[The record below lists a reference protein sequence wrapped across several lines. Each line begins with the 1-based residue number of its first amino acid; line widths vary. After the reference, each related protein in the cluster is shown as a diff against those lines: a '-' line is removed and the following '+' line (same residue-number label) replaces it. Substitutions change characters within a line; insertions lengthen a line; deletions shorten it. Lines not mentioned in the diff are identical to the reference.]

1 MSFQAITDIIVN
13 PQQIQDLQLSNTLKD
28 SPKTTSNVSFSEI
41 LSYVQSENKIEDKP
55 KVEEKVNSSQED
67 KTVEKSE
74 KTEKSSG
81 SEKAEKSEKVEGKT
95 SAKDENKEVKNEKVE
110 IKSDEKKVSKEV
122 KEVNTSDSEKKL
134 TSKDFARLNQ
144 LTEKDESKNETV
156 VNAAL
161 IAENIKTDVKEQK
174 TDTPKVEVETPEVQI
189 ETTIPMQ
196 IASSEQMGNESSE
209 FNFSENKNQ
218 KQTALD
224 KEGKITVQDLRTE
237 PSEEI
242 KLEKS
247 DLKITE
253 VKQTSENT
261 AQITIDLN
269 QTANE
274 NVLSLNTQ
282 SAAADGSNFQAMLNN
297 QIQNNAPE
305 FVKAG
310 NLILKDNNQGTIDL
324 VLHPDDLG
332 NVKIHLSL
340 DGKTI
345 SGQITV
351 NSKEALQ
358 VFKDN
363 AETLREAFIKEG
375 FDGAS
380 FDVAFNNSGS
390 SNQDFGF
397 EQQNDGTN
405 LIGKRVYGSSAEAV
419 GSDGM
424 EDYMNDENYSN
435 YSVNIVA

>member
-13 PQQIQDLQLSNTLKD
+13 PQQLQDLQVSNTVND
-28 SPKTTSNVSFSEI
+28 SPKSTSTVSFADMLQSVQSDNSVKETAPSQEKTTSVQEEKPVAKEEEISKSEETEK
-41 LSYVQSENKIEDKP
+41 SA
-55 KVEEKVNSSQED
+55 KVEEK
-67 KTVEKSE
+67 KSDNE
-74 KTEKSSG
+74 VK
-81 SEKAEKSEKVEGKT
+81 
-95 SAKDENKEVKNEKVE
+95 KEVKDEKVDT
-110 IKSDEKKVSKEV
+110 KSDVKVSVNEV
-122 KEVNTSDSEKKL
+122 KEEKLPESEKKL
-134 TSKDFARLNQ
+134 TAKDFARLNQ
-144 LTEKDESKNETV
+144 LTEKEDSEKETV
-156 VNAAL
+156 IDAAL
-161 IAENIKTDVKEQK
+161 VAENVKVDPKIEK
-174 TDTPKVEVETPEVQI
+174 STPKVEAEIEVETPEV
-189 ETTIPMQ
+189 TIDAQQMV
-196 IASSEQMGNESSE
+196 ASNQQMDNEASE
-209 FNFSENKNQ
+209 FNFSENHSEKRQN
-218 KQTALD
+218 TLD
-224 KEGKITVQDLRTE
+224 KEVKITVQDMRTE

-242 KLEKS
+242 HLEKS

-253 VKQTSENT
+253 VKQTGENT

-269 QTANE
+269 QNANAD
-274 NVLSLNTQ
+274 VLSLNSQ

-363 AETLREAFIKEG
+363 AETLREAFIKNG

-380 FDVAFNNSGS
+380 FDVAFNNGGS
-390 SNQDFGF
+390 SNQGF
-397 EQQNDGTN
+397 EFGQQNDGTN
-405 LIGKRVYGSSAEAV
+405 LLGKRVYGNSAEAV
-419 GSDGM
+419 SGDFDG
-424 EDYMNDENYSN
+424 EYLNDENYSN

>member
-1 MSFQAITDIIVN
+1 MSFQAITDINNN
-13 PQQIQDLQLSNTLKD
+13 PQLLQQIQISNTVKD
-28 SPKTTSNVSFSEI
+28 SPINSSSTSFSEM
-41 LSYVQSENKIEDKP
+41 LSSMQSETKVDQKPVIDEKPASLPDDKP
-55 KVEEKVNSSQED
+55 VEKTD
-67 KTVEKSE
+67 KTEKSEKSE
-74 KTEKSSG
+74 KTDKSEENSKVKENSAEEKT
-81 SEKAEKSEKVEGKT
+81 EKVETK
-95 SAKDENKEVKNEKVE
+95 SEEKNV
-110 IKSDEKKVSKEV
+110 KEV
-122 KEVNTSDSEKKL
+122 KENISEDTEKKL

-144 LTEKDESKNETV
+144 LTEKDESNEETV
-156 VNAAL
+156 LNTGIV
-161 IAENIKTDVKEQK
+161 AENVKTEIKNQNIEEQ
-174 TDTPKVEVETPEVQI
+174 KVEVKTDEVQMEANNALQLASAQQMEN
-189 ETTIPMQ
+189 ET
-196 IASSEQMGNESSE
+196 SEFDFSNES
-209 FNFSENKNQ
+209 KNQ
-218 KQTALD
+218 KETSFD
-224 KEGKITVQDLRTE
+224 KEAKITVQDLRTE
-237 PSEEI
+237 ASEEI
-242 KLEKS
+242 KLDEKS
-247 DLKITE
+247 DLRITE
-253 VKQTSENT
+253 VKQTSENS

-269 QTANE
+269 QNANAD
-274 NVLSLNTQ
+274 VLSLNTQ

-310 NLILKDNNQGTIDL
+310 NLVLKDNNQGTIDL

-380 FDVAFNNSGS
+380 FDVAFNNGGS
-390 SNQDFGF
+390 SNQNFGF

-405 LIGKRVYGSSAEAV
+405 LLGKRVYGSSAEAV
-419 GSDGM
+419 GSNG
-424 EDYMNDENYSN
+424 ETGYLNDEDYSN